1 MLVVG
6 FVGLYGGPFG
16 DWGLRAGVHL
26 GGGGLAWI
34 PQKLGFLR
42 NFTFTCNLQL

>member
-26 GGGGLAWI
+26 GGGGACLDSAKTWI
-34 PQKLGFLR
+34 SS
-42 NFTFTCNLQL
+42 